1 MEKETRRF
9 MMAIRKKLK
18 DSKILDN
25 ADVGALFMLESA
37 FDMYVLARKSVA
49 ENGILTDGRYGK
61 IVSPSVLVCDKT
73 QHQVLSYLKALGM
86 TLKERQN
93 IRLLQTPEEDSPLT
107 KFFKEMDKRREEEE
121 EKRKETAQ
129 MQDEDE
135 EEENNN
141 EDNEEENETENEI

>member
-18 DSKILDN
+18 DSKVLDN

-37 FDMYVLARKSVA
+37 FDMYFLARKSVA

-107 KFFKEMDKRREEEE
+107 KFFKEM

-141 EDNEEENETENEI
+141 EDNEEENENENEI